1 MTPLPLRRVL
11 VSNFRRLK
19 GKWEIPLDAP
29 IVLIHGANG
38 SGKTSVL
45 AAIEFALTG
54 EIRSMR
60 RRDPRYTA
68 HLPHRGSSFATI
80 EIEIADEDGKGR
92 LAPRV
97 TVGGDEIEGPPAQ
110 DHERAQFY
118 TERSYLDQES
128 LGQLLDLYEYTEGNQ
143 ESALARFVNE
153 LLGLDQ
159 LDALR
164 SGLHDALDVRRV
176 KNLVRSYPD
185 AKREAAR
192 AHELLNETSGQLSAT
207 RAQIAEL
214 GKRLQETLTGLGF
227 EAVASGS
234 EADLAEIELL
244 LANDDTGRARREAEE
259 LVTVLIELRGRI
271 RGLSSRPGAER
282 LSNARAAVAAATTA
296 AEAWRSSQEAPIA
309 TLRSEIASLGI
320 DTDSALGESLAIEA
334 SALGRRLADHESA
347 RLRMAE
353 ATQNVDNLRDQLE
366 VVNSDISSV
375 ETRTGS
381 LATALAALRE
391 QISGDLCPVCDRD
404 FSEISA
410 GHLQE
415 HIDSKINDLAIEGA
429 ELERLVNRRT
439 ELRTLLLA
447 QERDVADLNNVLL
460 ADAEIAVLTAR
471 HEAVAD
477 MRQRLDE
484 LGDVITRGV
493 ELQEAAND
501 AATAFTE
508 MEAEEREQQAVT
520 AELAAHATALD
531 APVASVDESPEETWA
546 RLNEVATIR
555 SQDLNRRDRALSS
568 AAALVTQL
576 RDETNRST
584 ELTEQIAEIARSK
597 QIWEQRVSEADR
609 QIEIA
614 RSVVTAASET
624 RTAIVQRV
632 FTQSLNDVWRDVFTR
647 LAPSEPFVP
656 AFGIPTTKRAALE
669 LSLETIHK
677 SGGTGG
683 TPSMMLSTG
692 NLNTAALSLFI
703 ALHLAVKPQFPC
715 LVFDDPVQSMDEIHI
730 AQFAG
735 LLRLLSKQHE
745 RQVVVAVHER
755 ELFDYLTLELS
766 PAYEGDQLITVEL
779 GLDPKGD
786 PFHRS
791 IRLPWADDEALAAI

>member
-1 MTPLPLRRVL
+1 MTPRPLRRVL
-11 VSNFRRLK
+11 ISNFRRLK

-60 RRDPRYTA
+60 LRDARYTA
-68 HLPHRGSSFATI
+68 YLPHRGSLFATI

-97 TVGGDEIEGPPAQ
+97 TVGGDDIDGPPAL
-110 DHERAQFY
+110 DPERAQFY

-128 LGQLLDLYEYTEGNQ
+128 LGQLLDLYQYTEGNQ

-153 LLGLDQ
+153 LHGLDQ

-176 KNLVRSYPD
+176 RNLVSAYPE
-185 AKREAAR
+185 AEREAAH
-192 AHELLNETSGQLSAT
+192 ADELLNEASGQLSAT
-207 RAQIAEL
+207 RTQIAGL

-227 EAVASGS
+227 TASGS
-234 EADLAEIELL
+234 GAEVDLAEIELL
-244 LANDDTGRARREAEE
+244 LANDAESRARTEAEE
-259 LVTVLIELRGRI
+259 LVSVLIELRGRI

-282 LSNARAAVAAATTA
+282 LENARATVATATTA
-296 AEAWRSSQEAPIA
+296 AEAWRSSHEAPIA
-309 TLRSEIASLGI
+309 TLRNDMASLGI
-320 DTDSALGESLAIEA
+320 DTDSGLAEPLAVEA
-334 SALGRRLADHESA
+334 SALERRLTEHEAA
-347 RLRMAE
+347 RVRMAD

-366 VVNSDISSV
+366 TVNAEISRV

-391 QISGDLCPVCDRD
+391 QISGEFCPVCDRD
-404 FSEISA
+404 FSEIA
-410 GHLQE
+410 VGHLQE
-415 HIDSKINDLAIEGA
+415 HVDSKIDDLAIEGA
-429 ELERLVNRRT
+429 ELEGLVNRRT
-439 ELRTLLLA
+439 ELGTLLLA
-447 QERDVADLNNVLL
+447 REREVSDLDTVLL
-460 ADAEIAVLTAR
+460 ADAEFEELTAR
-471 HEAVAD
+471 HEAVAAL
-477 MRQRLDE
+477 RQRLNE
-484 LGDVITRGV
+484 LSDAIAKGV
-493 ELQEAAND
+493 ELRKAVDD
-501 AATAFTE
+501 AATAFSE
-508 MEAEEREQQAVT
+508 IEAEEREQQAVT
-520 AELAAHATALD
+520 AELAAHASALS
-531 APVASVDESPEETWA
+531 APAPAVDESPGETWA
-546 RLNEVATIR
+546 RLNEVATRR
-555 SQDLNRRDRALSS
+555 SQDLNDRNRALSS
-568 AAALVTQL
+568 AAELVTQL
-576 RDETNRST
+576 RDEMNRSK
-584 ELTEQIAEIARSK
+584 ELTDQIAEIARSRRT
-597 QIWEQRVSEADR
+597 WEQRVNEADR
-609 QIEIA
+609 RIRVA

-632 FTQSLNDVWRDVFTR
+632 FTQSLNDVWRDVFSR
-647 LAPSEPFVP
+647 LAPAEPFVP
-656 AFGIPTTKRAALE
+656 AFGIPTTTRAALE
-669 LSLETIHK
+669 LSVETIHK
-677 SGGTGG
+677 SGGTAG

-735 LLRLLSKQHE
+735 LLRLLSKQHD
-745 RQVVVAVHER
+745 RQIVVAVHER

-766 PAYEGDQLITVEL
+766 PAFAGDQLITVEL

-791 IRLPWADDEALAAI
+791 TRLVWTDDEALAI

>member
-11 VSNFRRLK
+11 VTNFRRLK
-19 GKWEIPLDAP
+19 GRWEIPLDAP
-29 IVLIHGANG
+29 IVLIYGANG

-45 AAIEFALTG
+45 AAIELALTR

-68 HLPHRGSSFATI
+68 HLPHRGSLFATI
-80 EIEIADEDGKGR
+80 EIEVADEDGQSR
-92 LAPRV
+92 LAPRI
-97 TVGGDEIEGPPAQ
+97 TVGGDDIEGDAAL
-110 DHERAQFY
+110 DLERAQFY

-128 LGQLLDLYEYTEGNQ
+128 LGQLLDLYQYTEGNQ

-176 KNLVRSYPD
+176 RNLVGSYPE
-185 AKREAAR
+185 AEREAAH
-192 AHELLNETSGQLSAT
+192 ADELLNEASGQLSAT
-207 RAQIAEL
+207 RTQIAGI
-214 GKRLQETLTGLGF
+214 GKQLEETLTGLEFKAFG
-227 EAVASGS
+227 SGA
-234 EADLAEIELL
+234 EVDLAEIELL
-244 LANDDTGRARREAEE
+244 LANDAESRARTEAEE
-259 LVTVLIELRGRI
+259 LVSVLIELRGRI

-282 LSNARAAVAAATTA
+282 LDNARATVAAATTA
-296 AEAWRSSQEAPIA
+296 AEAWRSSYEAPIA
-309 TLRSEIASLGI
+309 TLRNDMASLGI
-320 DTDSALGESLAIEA
+320 DTDRGLAESLAVEA
-334 SALGRRLADHESA
+334 SALERRLTEHEAA
-347 RLRMAE
+347 RVRMADT
-353 ATQNVDNLRDQLE
+353 TQNVDNLRDQLE
-366 VVNSDISSV
+366 TVNAEISRV

-415 HIDSKINDLAIEGA
+415 HIDSKIDDLAIEGT
-429 ELERLVNRRT
+429 ELEGLVNRRT
-439 ELRTLLLA
+439 ELGTLVMAREREVSDLA
-447 QERDVADLNNVLL
+447 TVLL
-460 ADAEIAVLTAR
+460 ADAEFEALTAR
-471 HEAVAD
+471 HEAVAAF
-477 MRQRLDE
+477 RQRFDE
-484 LGDVITRGV
+484 LSDAITRGV
-493 ELQEAAND
+493 ELRKAADD
-501 AATAFTE
+501 AATAFSE

-520 AELAAHATALD
+520 AELTAHATVLD
-531 APVASVDESPEETWA
+531 APVPAFDESPEEVWT
-546 RLNEVATIR
+546 RLNEIAARR
-555 SQDLNRRDRALSS
+555 SEDLNRRGRSLSS
-568 AAALVTQL
+568 AAELVTQL
-576 RDETNRST
+576 RDETIRSKA
-584 ELTEQIAEIARSK
+584 LTAQIAEIARSK
-597 QIWEQRVSEADR
+597 RTWEQRVNEADR
-609 QIEIA
+609 RVKVA

-632 FTQSLNDVWRDVFTR
+632 FTQSLNDVWRDVFSR
-647 LAPSEPFVP
+647 LAPAEPFVP
-656 AFGIPTTKRAALE
+656 AFGIPTTTRAALQ

-735 LLRLLSKQHE
+735 LLRLLSKHHD

-766 PAYEGDQLITVEL
+766 PAFEGDQLITVEL
-779 GLDPKGD
+779 GIDPKGD
-786 PFHRS
+786 PFHRP
-791 IRLPWADDEALAAI
+791 RRHVWTDDEALAI